1 MRVSAIL
8 AHKGREVL
16 TIRPDA
22 TLAAA
27 AEELRAHGI
36 GALVVCEPDQP
47 IRGVVSERDIVR
59 RLAEVGSEML
69 DAPVSSVMTVDVV
82 TCTPHDTTE
91 HLMEVVTT
99 RRIRHVPVV
108 EDDKLAGLV
117 SIGDIVAA
125 RVRDLEEEAH
135 LLREYIGTR

>member
-16 TIRPDA
+16 TIRPEA
-22 TLAAA
+22 TLGSA
-27 AEELRAHGI
+27 AEALDEHRI
-36 GALVVCEPDQP
+36 GALVVSEGDGV

-59 RLAEVGSEML
+59 RLARIGH
-69 DAPVSSVMTVDVV
+69 DALTEPVESVMTIDVV
-82 TCTPHDTTE
+82 TCTPSDTTE

-108 EDDKLAGLV
+108 EDDRLAGLV

-125 RVRDLEEEAH
+125 RVRDLEQEAH

>member
-16 TIRPDA
+16 VIGPDA
-22 TLAAA
+22 TLGAA
-27 AEELRAHGI
+27 AEELSEHGI
-36 GALVVCEPDQP
+36 GALVVSEGDGV

-59 RLAEVGSEML
+59 RLAGIGH
-69 DAPVSSVMTVDVV
+69 DALTEPVHTVMTTDVV
-82 TCTPHDTTE
+82 TCTPSDTTE

-108 EDDKLAGLV
+108 EDDRLAGLV

-125 RVRDLEEEAH
+125 RVRDLEQEAH